1 MQDSSLKQRLVGA
14 VVLVFLGVIV
24 IPMLLGGEGPA
35 PITQSN
41 IPPPPKSE
49 FSSKIIPLDE
59 VPAEGTLNPVPISPP
74 AATAPPP
81 AKNMAPAVPVPVQAP
96 AKNATPTAAPV
107 VPAPAKSAAPVAA
120 PVVLTPAKSTAT
132 PAMAPPTAA
141 VNKPA
146 DTAGK
151 PPAPVKTGETW
162 AVRLGSF
169 AGEQNALALRD
180 KLRGKGY
187 KVLVEKVT
195 THGVPLL
202 RVSVGPEAQR
212 ARAEVVRDKLQ
223 QDLKLKGNVVQYP

>member
-59 VPAEGTLNPVPISPP
+59 VPAAGTLNPVPISPP
-74 AATAPPP
+74 AASVEQHA
-81 AKNMAPAVPVPVQAP
+81 APAA
-96 AKNATPTAAPV
+96 AAPS
-107 VPAPAKSAAPVAA
+107 PAKSAATAAA
-120 PVVLTPAKSTAT
+120 PVVQTPARNVTPTATPVVPPPAKSAAIPSVVPPVVTAKV
-132 PAMAPPTAA
+132 AEA
-141 VNKPA
+141 
-146 DTAGK
+146 
-151 PPAPVKTGETW
+151 W

-169 AGEQNALALRD
+169 VSEQNALALRD

-187 KVLVEKVT
+187 KALVEKVT

-202 RVSVGPEAQR
+202 RVSVGPEAER
-212 ARAEVVRDKLQ
+212 ARAEAVRDKLQ
-223 QDLKLKGNVVQYP
+223 QELKIKGNVVQYP